1 LNTSLTDPL
10 TPVKVIHIEG
20 RVFKILRVGN
30 QLLLGER
37 FGWLEMFDINNS
49 NITSSHQFEEV
60 SLIFDILAIDDTHCF
75 LAAWEGLLKTSK
87 DQLIK
92 HYFNGACVISLSHIT
107 EAIYLL
113 GFYSKSL
120 IVWDEK
126 TD

>member
-10 TPVKVIHIEG
+10 TPVKVIDTKNW
-20 RVFKILRVGN
+20 VCKILRVGN

-37 FGWLEMFDINNS
+37 GGWLEVFDMNNS
-49 NITSSHQFEEV
+49 NITSSHQIKEGDH
-60 SLIFDILAIDDTHCF
+60 IYDILAIDDTHYL
-75 LAAWEGLLKTSK
+75 LAALEGLLKTSK

-92 HYFNGACVISLSHIT
+92 HYFNGEWVISLCHVT

-113 GFYSKSL
+113 GIDDKL

>member
-10 TPVKVIHIEG
+10 TPVKVIDTNWSA
-20 RVFKILRVGN
+20 FKILRVGN
-30 QLLLGER
+30 QLLLGENW
-37 FGWLEMFDINNS
+37 GWLEVFDINNS
-49 NITSSHQFEEV
+49 NITSSHKFKEGGMY
-60 SLIFDILAIDDTHCF
+60 ICDILAIDDTHYL
-75 LAAWEGLLKTSK
+75 LAAQRGLLKTSK

-92 HYFNGACVISLSHIT
+92 HYFNGECVLSLCHIT

-113 GFYSKSL
+113 GFDDKL